1 MSSLGQGADWDPEE
15 FDSVVDMIAAFKFG
29 IFVTVLESKYAKDL
43 DEGGMREAIR
53 DIHDYF
59 VKDAVKKGHL
69 GKKMDLLPAYREHYF
84 VLQPQV
90 HNYNLSITNYPDL
103 NLWMHVKNGRFQCNQ
118 KLPRKT
124 HDGCQCSYWRA
135 KGIL

>member
-1 MSSLGQGADWDPEE
+1 
-15 FDSVVDMIAAFKFG
+15 MIAAFKFG

-90 HNYNLSITNYPDL
+90 IITICQLLIIQTSI
-103 NLWMHVKNGRFQCNQ
+103 C
-118 KLPRKT
+118 
-124 HDGCQCSYWRA
+124 GCMWKMGDFNATKICLEKRTMAANAVIGEGY
-135 KGIL
+135 

>member
-1 MSSLGQGADWDPEE
+1 MNLIFTHRFMSSLGQGADWDPEE
-15 FDSVVDMIAAFKFG
+15 FDSVVEMIAAFKFG
-29 IFVTVLESKYAKDL
+29 IFLTVLESKYSKDL

-59 VKDAVKKGHL
+59 VKDVIKKGHL

-90 HNYNLSITNYPDL
+90 NNY
-103 NLWMHVKNGRFQCNQ
+103 F
-118 KLPRKT
+118 
-124 HDGCQCSYWRA
+124 
-135 KGIL
+135 